1 MPTLNWL
8 TRKDDIKAS
17 EQVPYRILETAGKG
31 VYGNPGNDNLL
42 IQGDNLDALKSLLPF
57 YASCVK
63 CIFIDPPY
71 NTRKDFKHYQDNLE
85 HAQWLEMMY
94 PRLELLR
101 GLLADD
107 GSIWAIIDDDEGH
120 YLKVI
125 MDEIFG
131 RNNFVANVVW
141 QKKYSPQNDA
151 KWLSDS
157 HDHIL
162 IYARNDKI
170 WHPYLLPRT
179 EEMDARYKNPD
190 DDPRGVW
197 KPADFSV
204 KTYSKEYDYPIT
216 LPSGKIV
223 NPPDGRCWCTSHAK
237 FREWIEDN
245 RIWFGKNGNNI
256 PSLKKFL
263 SDVKQGMTSMTIWD
277 YKSVGHNQDAKQEI
291 KKFNADEVFATPKPE
306 KLIQRVLH
314 LATQPG
320 DLVLDSFLGSGT
332 TAAVA
337 HKMNRRWIGIEMGEH
352 VHTHCIPRLEKVIAG
367 EQGGISKAVNWQG
380 GGGFRFVRLGEE
392 IFMPDGSINPHITFA
407 ALAAHLWFTETRTPY
422 NGENKSPFLGVHN
435 DIGYA
440 LLYNGILQDK
450 KANGGNILTAETLA
464 KIRKDTPAGFD
475 GKVVVYANGC
485 RFGKARMEMENL
497 ECKQLPYDCQRC

>member
-8 TRKDDIKAS
+8 TRNDDIKAS
-17 EQVPYRILETAGKG
+17 EQVPYRILEAAGKG
-31 VYGNPGNDNLL
+31 VYGDPSNGNLL

-57 YASCVK
+57 YAGCVQ

-71 NTRKDFKHYQDNLE
+71 NTRKDFEHYQDNLE

-141 QKKYSPQNDA
+141 QKKHTRANDA
-151 KWLSDS
+151 SWFSDN
-157 HDHIL
+157 HDHIFV
-162 IYARNDKI
+162 YAKNKFKWRI
-170 WHPYLLPRT
+170 HLLPRT
-179 EEMDARYKNPD
+179 ESQDKNFSNPD
-190 DDPRGVW
+190 KDPRGDW
-197 KPADFSV
+197 ASQPIQV
-204 KTYSKEYDYPIT
+204 KTPSEKYIYGITNPAGKEFWPPKSRSWQFSKEKYKELVD
-216 LPSGKIV
+216 
-223 NPPDGRCWCTSHAK
+223 
-237 FREWIEDN
+237 DN
-245 RIWFGKNGNNI
+245 RIWFGKEGKNVPRI
-256 PSLKKFL
+256 KKFL
-263 SDVKQGMTSMTIWD
+263 SEVQDGLTPLTIWPHIE
-277 YKSVGHNQDAKQEI
+277 VGHNQHAKKEV
-291 KKFNADEVFATPKPE
+291 KGFNAVDVFDTPKPE
-306 KLIQRVLH
+306 KLIHRVLH

-352 VHTHCIPRLEKVIAG
+352 TRTHCIPRLEKVIAG
-367 EQGGISKAVNWQG
+367 EQGGISKAVNWEG

-392 IFMPDGSINPHITFA
+392 IFMPDGSINPQITFA
-407 ALAAHLWFTETRTPY
+407 TLAAHLWFTETRTPY
-422 NGENKSPFLGVHN
+422 NSGNESLFLGVHN

-464 KIRKDTPAGFD
+464 KIRKDAPAGFD
-475 GKVVVYANGC
+475 GKVTVYANGC
-485 RFGKARMEMENL
+485 RFGKARMAMENL
-497 ECKQLPYDCQRC
+497 ECKQLPYDCQRR

>member
-31 VYGNPGNDNLL
+31 IYGNPGNDNLL

-57 YASCVK
+57 YAGCVQ

-71 NTRKDFKHYQDNLE
+71 NTRKDFEHYQDNLE

-107 GSIWAIIDDDEGH
+107 GSIWVIIDDDEGH

-237 FREWIEDN
+237 FREWVEDD

-263 SDVKQGMTSMTIWD
+263 SDVKQGTTSMTIWD

-314 LATQPG
+314 LATQP
-320 DLVLDSFLGSGT
+320 
-332 TAAVA
+332 A
-337 HKMNRRWIGIEMGEH
+337 I
-352 VHTHCIPRLEKVIAG
+352 
-367 EQGGISKAVNWQG
+367 
-380 GGGFRFVRLGEE
+380 
-392 IFMPDGSINPHITFA
+392 
-407 ALAAHLWFTETRTPY
+407 
-422 NGENKSPFLGVHN
+422 
-435 DIGYA
+435 
-440 LLYNGILQDK
+440 
-450 KANGGNILTAETLA
+450 
-464 KIRKDTPAGFD
+464 
-475 GKVVVYANGC
+475 
-485 RFGKARMEMENL
+485 
-497 ECKQLPYDCQRC
+497 